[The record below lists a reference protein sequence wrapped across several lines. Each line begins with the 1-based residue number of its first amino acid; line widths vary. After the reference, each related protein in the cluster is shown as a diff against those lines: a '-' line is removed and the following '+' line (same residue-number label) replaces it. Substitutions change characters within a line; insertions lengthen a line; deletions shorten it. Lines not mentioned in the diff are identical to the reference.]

1 MGSQEVVMGDE
12 QGDQGESTI
21 GAVKAVRRFD
31 MVFEGS
37 VESFDEL
44 LVGSELLGLTVE
56 ILEADDL
63 AVLEGRVFG
72 SLGVEEVDTCGI
84 GGVPIGYKD
93 NSLVWICGANGL
105 SHRNNSREGFSGVCQ
120 VVGGDLESLGRDEEE
135 DIVMFSEDLDIGLI
149 PCA

>member
-1 MGSQEVVMGDE
+1 VGSQEVVMGDE

-84 GGVPIGYKD
+84 GGVSIGDQDKG
-93 NSLVWICGANGL
+93 LVRICGANGL
-105 SHRNNSREGFSGVCQ
+105 SHCNNGREGSSGACQ
-120 VVGGDLESLGRDEEE
+120 VVGRDLEALGRDEEE
-135 DIVMFSEDLDIGLI
+135 HIVMFPQDLDVGLVSS
-149 PCA
+149 A